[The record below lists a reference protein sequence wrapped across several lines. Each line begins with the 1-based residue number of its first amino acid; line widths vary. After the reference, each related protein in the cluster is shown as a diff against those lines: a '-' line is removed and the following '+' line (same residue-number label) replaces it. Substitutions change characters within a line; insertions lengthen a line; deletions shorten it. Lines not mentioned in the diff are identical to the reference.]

1 VLSVNTCKFDMPDAG
16 RWTVEAGTR
25 DDVFVF
31 DVQTFDT
38 CVGRPSG
45 KPGPGGSAER
55 VGHLI
60 YRSYPSGSPPRT

>member
-1 VLSVNTCKFDMPDAG
+1 VQFTAGIEFDMPDAG

-38 CVGRPSG
+38 CVGRPTG
-45 KPGPGGSAER
+45 KSRAGGTA
-55 VGHLI
+55 
-60 YRSYPSGSPPRT
+60 SGSGT

>member
-1 VLSVNTCKFDMPDAG
+1 VQFTAGIEFDMPDAG

-45 KPGPGGSAER
+45 KPRPGGTA
-55 VGHLI
+55 
-60 YRSYPSGSPPRT
+60 SGSGA